1 MPSTVAKM
9 LEADSEPI
17 PGYRLRRCIGKGGAG
32 EVWEVEAPGQIL
44 KAMKVTATDHMGDT
58 LARREL
64 EGLQKIR
71 AIRHPFL
78 LAIDR
83 FEVVDGFLIVVTE
96 LADRSLAERQ
106 SECRRSGKPGI
117 PRDELLG
124 YLSEAAEVLDLLSQE
139 HGLQHLD
146 VKPTNLLLSSGHLKV
161 ADFGLVQPRNSDMSH
176 TMLAFSP
183 GYAPPEVFD
192 GKIELSADQYSLA
205 VTYQELLCGDRPYS
219 STNIVELACLQRD
232 DPPNLSKL
240 PADDQ
245 IILRRA
251 LNPDCLKR
259 FDSCR
264 QFISALKDAANY
276 AKSITES
283 KLQLH
288 GGRRGDTPAKRQSE
302 ERSLSRSGLII
313 HSKPR
318 PLLGGAATASPSS
331 ERASPSAERAVPS
344 AERAV
349 PRIKPVVPKMDDEP
363 VADGD
368 VVRATFLASLPVE
381 IYALKLRAF
390 IDLMDAEIVNVS
402 EQHTLLRLRPRG
414 WLGMRSSKAIFLK
427 LDAFRRSRSSE
438 FSVMDVTVWS
448 TIAKLK
454 QTELTTRA
462 SLLIRCLKAFL
473 MATDEN
479 AKFTFE
485 PAVVKSQLWG

>member
-1 MPSTVAKM
+1 MPSTAAKM
-9 LEADSEPI
+9 LEADAEPI

-44 KAMKVTATDHMGDT
+44 KAMKITAAEHIGDT

-71 AIRHPFL
+71 SIRHPFL

-83 FEVVDGFLIVVTE
+83 FELIDGYLIVVTE
-96 LADRSLAERQ
+96 LAERSLAERQ
-106 SECRRSGKPGI
+106 TECRRSGKPGI
-117 PRDELLG
+117 PRDELLS
-124 YLSEAAEVLDLLSQE
+124 YMFEAAEVLDLLSQE

-146 VKPTNLLLSSGHLKV
+146 IKPTNLLLSSGHLKV

-205 VTYQELLCGDRPYS
+205 VTYQELLCGDRPYT

-232 DPPNLSKL
+232 DPPNLSRL

-245 IILRRA
+245 VILRRA
-251 LNPDCLKR
+251 LNPDCTRR

-288 GGRRGDTPAKRQSE
+288 GARRGDPPSKRQSE

-313 HSKPR
+313 HTKPR
-318 PLLGGAATASPSS
+318 PLTGGAATA
-331 ERASPSAERAVPS
+331 S

-349 PRIKPVVPKMDDEP
+349 PRIMPVAPKTDDEP
-363 VADGD
+363 VAEGD
-368 VVRATFLASLPVE
+368 LVRATFLASLPVE

-402 EQHTLLRLRPRG
+402 EQHTLLRLSPRG

-427 LDAFRRSRSSE
+427 LNAFRRSRSSE

-448 TIAKLK
+448 TISKLK
-454 QTELTTRA
+454 QQELTTRA